1 MCGILHD
8 LGKIVMAHI
17 MPEVFEMVIKVAQ
30 HEKFLFE
37 SENLLSTIGHQQ
49 LGKILFENWNM
60 SDIVLDVV
68 SLHNQ
73 PLNLENET
81 NKKILYIVHLA
92 DSTINLLFMDFLDV
106 IIYLLLNQ
114 RFGIFWGLIIQCT
127 RVTLRI

>member
-1 MCGILHD
+1 M
-8 LGKIVMAHI
+8 K
-17 MPEVFEMVIKVAQ
+17 
-30 HEKFLFE
+30 KFLFFE

-92 DSTINLLFMDFLDV
+92 DSTINLLFFMDFLDV

>member
-1 MCGILHD
+1 
-8 LGKIVMAHI
+8 
-17 MPEVFEMVIKVAQ
+17 AQ
-30 HEKFLFE
+30 HEKISFFE

-92 DSTINLLFMDFLDV
+92 DSTINLLFYGFSGCYNIPVVESEVWNFLGINYSMYESYFEDLKKT
-106 IIYLLLNQ
+106 IERSKELIYMNQILNS
-114 RFGIFWGLIIQCT
+114 
-127 RVTLRI
+127 

>member
-1 MCGILHD
+1 
-8 LGKIVMAHI
+8 
-17 MPEVFEMVIKVAQ
+17 
-30 HEKFLFE
+30 
-37 SENLLSTIGHQQ
+37 
-49 LGKILFENWNM
+49 M

-92 DSTINLLFMDFLDV
+92 DSTINLLFFMDFLDV

-114 RFGIFWGLIIQCT
+114 RFGIFWGGLIIQCT